1 MGKRSTKEIE
11 GLTMFKY
18 NCVINSGNMNII
30 TALVNIGYK
39 SKGNFNMDVSRY
51 LQTDADDGTFEEVDI
66 PKGTFINCE
75 SDTNKFLTIAAMR
88 DDNDNNQ
95 LVTDGIN
102 YAYCPWDKLSEHI
115 EHWEKLFKSKVAP
128 HKCNI
133 DEIENYIK
141 NK

>member
-1 MGKRSTKEIE
+1 MGKRITKEIG

-18 NCVINSGNMNII
+18 NCVVKSGDMNII
-30 TALVNIGYK
+30 TVLVNIGYK
-39 SKGNFNMDVSRY
+39 SKGKFNINADRY
-51 LQTDADDGTFEEVDI
+51 LQTKADDGTFEEVDV
-66 PKGTFINCE
+66 PRGVFINCE
-75 SDTNKFLTIAAMR
+75 SNAIKFVTIAAMS

-115 EHWEKLFKSKVAP
+115 EHWGKRFKSKVAP
-128 HKCNI
+128 HKCNLE
-133 DEIENYIK
+133 EIENYIK